1 MDNFDDILIN
11 AKERAIKWD
20 NYYATNRQKTV
31 RLYRMGT
38 LLALLSN
45 MKLILVREKE
55 KPREEVASVQR
66 IFPLYY
72 NKERRRKER

>member
-1 MDNFDDILIN
+1 
-11 AKERAIKWD
+11 
-20 NYYATNRQKTV
+20 
-31 RLYRMGT
+31 MGT